1 MIGRLLGKAASFA
14 APWLKPALA
23 IVGVAL
29 IGAVVAL
36 WYRAEAAT
44 TRAEVAA
51 QALKDSEQAM
61 TILRAQHIAAAAVAE
76 TLLNER
82 EKDRA
87 IARQAGQRTL
97 NAPIAENTVVPGA
110 LPVAIGGLRDSARR

>member
-1 MIGRLLGKAASFA
+1 MISKLIGVA

-23 IVGVAL
+23 IAGVAL
-29 IGAVVAL
+29 IGAVIAL

-44 TRAEVAA
+44 TRAEVAT

-87 IARQAGQRTL
+87 AARQNVTRTL

-110 LPVAIGGLRDSARR
+110 LPAAIGGLRDSARR

>member
-1 MIGRLLGKAASFA
+1 MGRLLGLA

-29 IGAVVAL
+29 VGAVIAL

-44 TRAEVAA
+44 ATAEAA
-51 QALKDSEQAM
+51 TKALKDSEQAM
-61 TILRAQHIAAAAVAE
+61 TILRAQHIAASALAE
-76 TLLNER
+76 ALLDER

-87 IARQAGQRTL
+87 IAR
-97 NAPIAENTVVPGA
+97 
-110 LPVAIGGLRDSARR
+110 